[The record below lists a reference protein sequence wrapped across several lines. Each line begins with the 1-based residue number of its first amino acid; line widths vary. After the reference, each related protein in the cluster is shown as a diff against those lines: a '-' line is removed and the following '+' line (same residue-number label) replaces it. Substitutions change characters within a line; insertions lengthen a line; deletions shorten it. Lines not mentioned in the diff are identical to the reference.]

1 MLLDDFRFLLRG
13 SLNRRESIANRGRQL
28 LAQTWYRAF
37 GVGPRVFANS
47 IPKSGTHLLL
57 RCLDLLPG
65 LTRSGYFI
73 SHIHH
78 HNRLQDVR
86 DRQAQLRRVGAGCF
100 VGAHMPYTP
109 ENARLLAEM
118 AYKHVLIIRDPR
130 DVVVSHFH
138 HIQKRK
144 VNRLHDY
151 LASLPD
157 DEARL
162 MALIEGVPDAAV
174 TGGVGQPGIA
184 QEFQRFVAW
193 QQAGAHVI
201 RFEDLIG
208 AAGGGT
214 AARQLAALADLTAF
228 LGLSLDELT
237 LQAVAQQL
245 FYRQANTFRKG
256 AIGDWRNYLSAA
268 QRQAVQRELEPLLA
282 AYGYERDGAEL
293 FVVAAPFAPKED
305 A

>member
-1 MLLDDFRFLLRG
+1 MLLDDFRFWLHG
-13 SLNRRESIANRGRQL
+13 SFNRREAIGNRGRQL

-78 HNRLQDVR
+78 HNRLQEVR
-86 DRQAQLRRVGAGCF
+86 DRQGQLRRVGAGCF

-118 AYKHVLIIRDPR
+118 GYKQVLIIRDPR

-138 HIQKRK
+138 HIQKRS

-162 MALIEGVPDAAV
+162 MALIEGIPDAAV
-174 TGGVGQPGIA
+174 AGGVGQPGIA

-193 QQAGAHVI
+193 RQAGAHLI

-214 AARQLAALADLTAF
+214 EARQWTALVDLSTF
-228 LGLSLDELT
+228 LGLALDDLA
-237 LQAVAQQL
+237 LQTVAQQL

-268 QRQAVQRELEPLLA
+268 HRQAVQRELGPLLGE
-282 AYGYERDGAEL
+282 YGYDIGASG
-293 FVVAAPFAPKED
+293 A
-305 A
+305 